1 MKHGRINAAL
11 LASAL
16 TLVAAGCDRKRAAS
30 PSDSTNASAGGLE
43 NWKQQAEDAV
53 TNDRSLSPPAKG
65 AVTKESRGKNEQ
77 TSNRQLS
84 DLKAKSDQAG
94 GRARSQWTNTL
105 TQLQQKKRVA
115 ADKLEQ
121 LKQLKNSS
129 ADKWQD
135 FKAGAEAAFADLE
148 KAFQDAL
155 ARFQGGDKPDK
166 P

>member
-16 TLVAAGCDRKRAAS
+16 TLAVAGCDRKRAAS

-43 NWKQQAEDAV
+43 NWKQQAENAV
-53 TNDRSLSPPAKG
+53 TTTGAYLLRQKDQLQKSLAEKM
-65 AVTKESRGKNEQ
+65 TNFD
-77 TSNRQLS
+77 RQLS

-94 GRARSQWTNTL
+94 GRARFQWTNTL

-148 KAFQDAL
+148 KAFQDAFT
-155 ARFQGGDKPDK
+155 RFQSGDKPDK